1 MALQGNLRDFS
12 ITQLLNLIHLA
23 RKTGSLIID
32 QSSKPIFLYFIDGK
46 FSYAQDGNENV
57 SLAFILHKFHK
68 LSVQQFRLIKER
80 ATGMDDKELGLLLI
94 NGNYLD
100 QRQIL
105 SSLQNHYISILQD
118 LFDRSDGAFIFKN
131 QDEPPNGKITVRI
144 NLENNIIEG
153 TRRMR
158 ELEHLQDEIPSLDMA
173 LKFTERPDTNIR
185 NVNLSVNE
193 WHVVSYIN
201 PKNTMRQIANTTHM
215 SEMEIRRIVY
225 GLLQAGLVEIT
236 KPEGALSPDNAQH
249 SLSSSKLGFSPDEQ
263 KSLINRI
270 IERIR
275 SL

>member
-57 SLAFILHKFHK
+57 SLAFILHKSHK

-105 SSLQNHYISILQD
+105 SSLQNHYISILHD

-236 KPEGALSPDNAQH
+236 RPEGALSPDNAQH